1 MMWLFHILVIF
12 SVQLL
17 ITQDIHWMVRHHCSI
32 VTNTFLAGECV
43 TVTVTVFAIEVAAPL
58 NKLNCKWPQGQSW
71 KLYLKLLMKIREITV
86 WCGMA
91 WIADWPVD
99 VLSSNHVLTIWLNLS
114 AVVWNL
120 TPPSYAK
127 EGTKSKIKTFYHSQR
142 AWNNIS

>member
-1 MMWLFHILVIF
+1 MMCLFHILAIF

-17 ITQDIHWMVRHHCSI
+17 ITQDIRWMVRHRCSI
-32 VTNTFLAGECV
+32 VTNTFLAGGCV
-43 TVTVTVFAIEVAAPL
+43 TVSLFAIEVIAPL
-58 NKLNCKWPQGQSW
+58 NTLNCKWPEGQSW
-71 KLYLKLLMKIREITV
+71 SLCVKLLMKIREITV

-99 VLSSNHVLTIWLNLS
+99 VLSSNDVLTIWLDLS

-127 EGTKSKIKTFYHSQR
+127 EGTKSKIKTFYGFQSP
-142 AWNNIS
+142 WNNIS